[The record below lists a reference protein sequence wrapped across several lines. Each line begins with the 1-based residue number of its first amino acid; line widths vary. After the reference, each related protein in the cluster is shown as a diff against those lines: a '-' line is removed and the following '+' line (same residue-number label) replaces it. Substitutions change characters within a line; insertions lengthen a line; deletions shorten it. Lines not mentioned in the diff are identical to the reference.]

1 MLALRRGWGLPE
13 DFKAEIPLTLP
24 EEFKAEMVKRKV
36 ACAGAETWCYGG
48 SVQQRSSEPS
58 LCNVK
63 QFYNYMLI
71 KGVLTQL

>member
-36 ACAGAETWCYGG
+36 ACAGAETWCYGWERPAEEQRALP
-48 SVQQRSSEPS
+48 VQCET
-58 LCNVK
+58 
-63 QFYNYMLI
+63 
-71 KGVLTQL
+71 VL